1 MESSANEYVEKEI
14 IQRMYKELSPKIP
27 LSHFREFIFEEY
39 QINDMLNVDNAIKNS
54 LSLLYKEAVAAIQAN
69 DTEYRIIDSKKKRLD
84 GYISDEGMLYLFAT
98 GIAIQA
104 LSLVFP
110 PGISKNLSMVM
121 FK

>member
-1 MESSANEYVEKEI
+1 
-14 IQRMYKELSPKIP
+14 MYKELSPKIP